1 MAKKR
6 IKRNKRYFNTY
17 DGGGLLGQFAS
28 WNEGATKNFMSSGV
42 GSALGKL
49 GVSSG
54 GLGGLAN
61 GVTSTVS
68 GLINPSGN
76 STGVGNAMQAI
87 GSVAS
92 NIPGIGG
99 VIGAGVNLVGGLVN
113 AAFGSNLNEE
123 FIAET
128 EDKTRQQANYVSD
141 ANDNASLMSD
151 WGAYTDMAHVKKS
164 DVGSDGWFSNKAKN
178 KTKELNKAI
187 DRANFRAWSSLA
199 NTAGNIDTNNDML
212 AMSNFAAYGGPLF
225 STGAI
230 GYELASRDLNN
241 KQMKALGDMKLTSL
255 PNSFNALP
263 DVSTINTF
271 AKGGGIHIKKKNR
284 GKFTSYCGGKVT
296 SECIARGKRSSSPA
310 IRKRATFAANARKW
324 KHEDG
329 GPLNPYS
336 AESLVDAI
344 YSTSKGEQFLGKPSH
359 NYDFTISE
367 EEANRLGYYPDERG
381 HRDDRVKKPAHPTHP
396 SRGKWN
402 SFEEFE
408 LTDKGMEN
416 PNYTLFGLN
425 DGGQDPQATMTYKGG
440 IVLPEITVTPKK
452 SYIMN
457 PYDNTKIFDKGGPL
471 LTHGGIWD
479 NGLTYINEGGSHEEN
494 PFEGVQMGVD
504 PQGIPNLVEE
514 GEVVYN
520 DYVFSNRMKVPKD
533 IKKKLKT
540 KGDTFAE
547 AAKELSKE
555 SEERPNDPIS
565 KNGLDAF
572 MSALSESQEELR
584 MKSENRKNN
593 RYAKGGKLGKR
604 FDGLEPDPNILMNI
618 IGSTLPTV
626 TDIDKSPITIN
637 GSTDYIEASP
647 AYKSKLSYL
656 RFAPAVMSGI
666 SAFTDLFS
674 KPDYSAADRVASI
687 DIQPALVSADPIGQ
701 YLSYRPLDRMFY
713 INQLNKNAGATRRA
727 VNNNSGGN
735 RAAALAGILAAD
747 ANYSENLGKLA
758 RQAEEYNQALKERV
772 VGFNRQTDMF
782 NSQQSMQAQT
792 ANQASRNSAT
802 QMRSA
807 QAERVAQLRQAA
819 KDAYNARRS
828 NNLNSFITN
837 LGNIGWEDYQRE
849 MINSNPALYY
859 TLSGIGGVGYKGTS
873 KKNGGKLKKK
883 RRTTYA

>member
-42 GSALGKL
+42 GGALGKL

-61 GVTSTVS
+61 GVASTVS

-230 GYELASRDLNN
+230 GYKLASRDLNN

-284 GKFTSYCGGKVT
+284 GKFTDYCGGKVT
-296 SECIARGKRSSSPA
+296 SECIARGKRSSSPT

-329 GPLNPYS
+329 GPL
-336 AESLVDAI
+336 
-344 YSTSKGEQFLGKPSH
+344 F
-359 NYDFTISE
+359 
-367 EEANRLGYYPDERG
+367 
-381 HRDDRVKKPAHPTHP
+381 
-396 SRGKWN
+396 
-402 SFEEFE
+402 
-408 LTDKGMEN
+408 
-416 PNYTLFGLN
+416 
-425 DGGQDPQATMTYKGG
+425 
-440 IVLPEITVTPKK
+440 
-452 SYIMN
+452 
-457 PYDNTKIFDKGGPL
+457 
-471 LTHGGIWD
+471 THGGIWD

-533 IKKKLKT
+533 VKKKLKT

-584 MKSENRKNN
+584 MRNENRRAN

-604 FDGLEPDPNILMNI
+604 FDGLGPDSNWMDFGTLASPISWEQIERMAELGVDGSDI
-618 IGSTLPTV
+618 PLIGTSE
-626 TDIDKSPITIN
+626 DIDDAITRAAAEKGVTSGGGKSN
-637 GSTDYIEASP
+637 
-647 AYKSKLSYL
+647 LSYL
-656 RFAPAVMSGI
+656 RYAPAIMSGI
-666 SAFTDLFS
+666 SAFSDIFS
-674 KPDYSAADRVASI
+674 KPDYSAADRVASV
-687 DIQPALVSADPIGQ
+687 DVQPALVGTSPIGQ

-713 INQLNKNAGATRRA
+713 INQLNKNAAATRRA

-747 ANYSENLGKLA
+747 ANYGENLGKLA
-758 RQAEEYNQALKERV
+758 RQAEEYNQALKKRV
-772 VGFNRQTDMF
+772 VGFNRLTDMF

-802 QMRSA
+802 QMRLA

>member
-42 GSALGKL
+42 GGALGKL

-61 GVTSTVS
+61 GVASTVS

-263 DVSTINTF
+263 NVSTINTF

-284 GKFTSYCGGKVT
+284 GKFTDYCGGKVT
-296 SECIARGKRSSSPA
+296 SECIARGKRSSSPT

-329 GPLNPYS
+329 GPL
-336 AESLVDAI
+336 
-344 YSTSKGEQFLGKPSH
+344 F
-359 NYDFTISE
+359 
-367 EEANRLGYYPDERG
+367 
-381 HRDDRVKKPAHPTHP
+381 
-396 SRGKWN
+396 
-402 SFEEFE
+402 
-408 LTDKGMEN
+408 
-416 PNYTLFGLN
+416 
-425 DGGQDPQATMTYKGG
+425 
-440 IVLPEITVTPKK
+440 
-452 SYIMN
+452 
-457 PYDNTKIFDKGGPL
+457 
-471 LTHGGIWD
+471 THGGIWD

-533 IKKKLKT
+533 VKKRLKT
-540 KGDTFAE
+540 KGNTFAE

-584 MKSENRKNN
+584 MKNENRRAN

-604 FDGLEPDPNILMNI
+604 FDGLGPDSNWMDFGTLASPISWEQIERMAELGVD
-618 IGSTLPTV
+618 GSAIPLTGTSE
-626 TDIDKSPITIN
+626 DIDDAITRAAAEKGVTTGGDKSN
-637 GSTDYIEASP
+637 
-647 AYKSKLSYL
+647 LSYL
-656 RFAPAVMSGI
+656 RYAPAIMSGI
-666 SAFTDLFS
+666 SAFSDIFS
-674 KPDYSAADRVASI
+674 KPDYSAADRVASV
-687 DIQPALVSADPIGQ
+687 DVQPALVSTSPIGQ

-713 INQLNKNAGATRRA
+713 INQLNKNAAATRRA

-735 RAAALAGILAAD
+735 RAAALAGILASD
-747 ANYSENLGKLA
+747 ANYGENLGKLA

-802 QMRSA
+802 QMRLA

>member
-1 MAKKR
+1 MAKKILHKSKR
-6 IKRNKRYFNTY
+6 IPRANWF
-17 DGGGLLGQFAS
+17 DLG
-28 WNEGATKNFMSSGV
+28 GATD
-42 GSALGKL
+42 LGGIKL
-49 GVSSG
+49 GSGGAGGSIGMQGSGGIVNTSSG
-54 GLGGLAN
+54 GQKLQASLGLGTGSLGQALKGVSGIGGIAN
-61 GVTSTVS
+61 GIAS
-68 GLINPSGN
+68 GINSLMNPSGN
-76 STGVGNAMQAI
+76 ETGVGNALSAI

-92 NIPGIGG
+92 NIPGVGG
-99 VIGAGVNLVGGLVN
+99 IIGAGVNLVGGLVN
-113 AAFGSNLNEE
+113 TMFGSNINEE
-123 FIAET
+123 FVNQT
-128 EDKTRQQANYVSD
+128 KDQAKEQGNYVSG
-141 ANDNASLMSD
+141 ATDNASLLSD
-151 WGAYTDMAHVKKS
+151 WGSHSDMTHVSQS

-178 KTKELNKAI
+178 LTKKLNKQI
-187 DRANFRAWSSLA
+187 DEANFRAWNSLS
-199 NTAGNIDTNNDML
+199 NTAGDIDTQNDLNVL
-212 AMSNFAAYGGPLF
+212 ANFSAYGGPLGF
-225 STGAI
+225 MGGAI
-230 GYELASRDLNN
+230 DYELTNKDLQN
-241 KQMKALGDMKLTSL
+241 KQLKALGDMRMTSMPNYGDGL
-255 PNSFNALP
+255 PKMP
-263 DVSTINTF
+263 TVQTF

-284 GKFTSYCGGKVT
+284 GKFTDYCGGKVT
-296 SECIARGKRSSSPA
+296 SECIARGKRSSSPT

-329 GPLNPYS
+329 GPL
-336 AESLVDAI
+336 
-344 YSTSKGEQFLGKPSH
+344 F
-359 NYDFTISE
+359 
-367 EEANRLGYYPDERG
+367 
-381 HRDDRVKKPAHPTHP
+381 
-396 SRGKWN
+396 
-402 SFEEFE
+402 
-408 LTDKGMEN
+408 
-416 PNYTLFGLN
+416 
-425 DGGQDPQATMTYKGG
+425 
-440 IVLPEITVTPKK
+440 
-452 SYIMN
+452 
-457 PYDNTKIFDKGGPL
+457 
-471 LTHGGIWD
+471 THGGIWD

-533 IKKKLKT
+533 VKKKLKT

-584 MKSENRKNN
+584 MKNENRRANI
-593 RYAKGGKLGKR
+593 YSKGGKLGRR
-604 FDGLEPDPNILMNI
+604 FDGAGTNSNFLQFYTPEEKLTRKLQEDGL
-618 IGSTLPTV
+618 LPTLKLPSFELPFAIMTPSQREESLKLTV
-626 TDIDKSPITIN
+626 PSIVDNRTPTQRWIDDNIKPVNIKLGDIESNSDSESNSNNKSN
-637 GSTDYIEASP
+637 
-647 AYKSKLSYL
+647 LSYL
-656 RFAPAVMSGI
+656 RYAPAIMSGI
-666 SAFTDLFS
+666 SAFSDIFS
-674 KPDYSAADRVASI
+674 KPDYSASDRVASV
-687 DIQPALVSADPIGQ
+687 DVQPALVGTSPIGQ

-713 INQLNKNAGATRRA
+713 INQLNKNAAATRRA

-747 ANYSENLGKLA
+747 ANYGENLGKLA

-802 QMRSA
+802 QMRLA

-819 KDAYNARRS
+819 KDTYNARRS

-849 MINSNPALYY
+849 KINSNPALYY
-859 TLSGIGGVGYKGTS
+859 TLSGIGGVGYKGT

>member
-42 GSALGKL
+42 GGALGKL

-61 GVTSTVS
+61 GVASTVS
-68 GLINPSGN
+68 GLINPNGN
-76 STGVGNAMQAI
+76 STGVGNALQGI
-87 GSVAS
+87 GSIAS
-92 NIPGIGG
+92 NIPGVGG
-99 VIGAGVNLVGGLVN
+99 IIGAGVNLVGGLVN
-113 AAFGSNLNEE
+113 TMFGSNLNEE

-199 NTAGNIDTNNDML
+199 NTAGNIDTSNDML

-241 KQMKALGDMKLTSL
+241 KQMKALGDMRLTSL

-284 GKFTSYCGGKVT
+284 GKFTDYCGGKVT
-296 SECIARGKRSSSPA
+296 SECIARGKRSSSPT

-329 GPLNPYS
+329 GPL
-336 AESLVDAI
+336 
-344 YSTSKGEQFLGKPSH
+344 F
-359 NYDFTISE
+359 
-367 EEANRLGYYPDERG
+367 
-381 HRDDRVKKPAHPTHP
+381 
-396 SRGKWN
+396 
-402 SFEEFE
+402 
-408 LTDKGMEN
+408 
-416 PNYTLFGLN
+416 
-425 DGGQDPQATMTYKGG
+425 
-440 IVLPEITVTPKK
+440 
-452 SYIMN
+452 
-457 PYDNTKIFDKGGPL
+457 
-471 LTHGGIWD
+471 THGGIWD

-514 GEVVYN
+514 GEIVYN
-520 DYVFSNRMKVPKD
+520 NYVFSNRMKVPKD
-533 IKKKLKT
+533 VKKRLKT

-584 MKSENRKNN
+584 MKNENRRAN
-593 RYAKGGKLGKR
+593 RYAKGGKLGKL
-604 FDGLEPDPNILMNI
+604 FEGLGPDSNWIDY
-618 IGSTLPTV
+618 GTLA
-626 TDIDKSPITIN
+626 SPITSDQLERMMELGVD
-637 GSTDYIEASP
+637 GSDIPLIGTSEDIDNAITRAAAEKGVTTGGG
-647 AYKSKLSYL
+647 KSNLSYL
-656 RFAPAVMSGI
+656 RYAPAIMSGI
-666 SAFTDLFS
+666 SAFSDIFS
-674 KPDYSAADRVASI
+674 KPDYSAADRVASV
-687 DIQPALVSADPIGQ
+687 DVQPALVGTSPIGQ

-713 INQLNKNAGATRRA
+713 INQLNKNAAATRRA

-747 ANYSENLGKLA
+747 ANYGENLGKLA

-802 QMRSA
+802 QMRLA

-859 TLSGIGGVGYKGTS
+859 TLSGIGGVGYKGT

>member
-42 GSALGKL
+42 GGALGKL

-61 GVTSTVS
+61 GVASTVS

-199 NTAGNIDTNNDML
+199 NTAGNVDTNNDML

-284 GKFTSYCGGKVT
+284 GKFTDYCGGKVT
-296 SECIARGKRSSSPA
+296 SECIARGKRSSSPT

-329 GPLNPYS
+329 GPL
-336 AESLVDAI
+336 
-344 YSTSKGEQFLGKPSH
+344 
-359 NYDFTISE
+359 FT
-367 EEANRLGYYPDERG
+367 N
-381 HRDDRVKKPAHPTHP
+381 
-396 SRGKWN
+396 
-402 SFEEFE
+402 
-408 LTDKGMEN
+408 
-416 PNYTLFGLN
+416 
-425 DGGQDPQATMTYKGG
+425 
-440 IVLPEITVTPKK
+440 
-452 SYIMN
+452 
-457 PYDNTKIFDKGGPL
+457 
-471 LTHGGIWD
+471 GGIWD

-533 IKKKLKT
+533 VKKRLKV

-584 MKSENRKNN
+584 MKNENRRAN
-593 RYAKGGKLGKR
+593 RYAKGGKLGKLFEGLGPDSNWIDYGTLASHVTSDQLER
-604 FDGLEPDPNILMNI
+604 MMELGVDGSDIPL
-618 IGSTLPTV
+618 IGTSE
-626 TDIDKSPITIN
+626 DIDNAITRAAAEKDITTEGKSN
-637 GSTDYIEASP
+637 
-647 AYKSKLSYL
+647 LSYL
-656 RFAPAVMSGI
+656 RYAPAIMSGI
-666 SAFTDLFS
+666 SAFSDIFS
-674 KPDYSAADRVASI
+674 KPDYSAADRVASV
-687 DIQPALVSADPIGQ
+687 DVQPALVGTSPIGQ

-713 INQLNKNAGATRRA
+713 INQLNKNAAATRRA

-747 ANYSENLGKLA
+747 ANYGENLGKLA
-758 RQAEEYNQALKERV
+758 RQAEEYNQALKERI

-802 QMRSA
+802 QMRLA

-859 TLSGIGGVGYKGTS
+859 TLSGIGGIGYKGT

>member
-42 GSALGKL
+42 GGALGKL

-61 GVTSTVS
+61 GVASTVS

-87 GSVAS
+87 GSLAS

-113 AAFGSNLNEE
+113 AAFGSKLNED
-123 FIAET
+123 FINQTET
-128 EDKTRQQANYVSD
+128 STENQNNWYSKASDTSSFLSDFNSYRDMDYVSQD
-141 ANDNASLMSD
+141 
-151 WGAYTDMAHVKKS
+151 

-178 KTKELNKAI
+178 KTKELNAEI
-187 DRANFRAWSSLA
+187 DEANRRAQLSLG
-199 NTAGNIDTNNDML
+199 NTLGNI
-212 AMSNFAAYGGPLF
+212 MSTQASNALRNIFDYGGSLGI
-225 STGAI
+225 GAI

-284 GKFTSYCGGKVT
+284 GKFTDYCGGKVT
-296 SECIARGKRSSSPA
+296 SECIARGKRSSSPT

-329 GPLNPYS
+329 GPL
-336 AESLVDAI
+336 
-344 YSTSKGEQFLGKPSH
+344 F
-359 NYDFTISE
+359 
-367 EEANRLGYYPDERG
+367 
-381 HRDDRVKKPAHPTHP
+381 
-396 SRGKWN
+396 
-402 SFEEFE
+402 
-408 LTDKGMEN
+408 
-416 PNYTLFGLN
+416 
-425 DGGQDPQATMTYKGG
+425 
-440 IVLPEITVTPKK
+440 
-452 SYIMN
+452 
-457 PYDNTKIFDKGGPL
+457 
-471 LTHGGIWD
+471 THGGIWD

-494 PFEGVQMGVD
+494 PFEGVQMGTD

-533 IKKKLKT
+533 VKKKLKT

-584 MKSENRKNN
+584 MRNENRRAN

-604 FDGLEPDPNILMNI
+604 FDGLGPDSNWMDFGALASPISWEQIERMAELGVDGSDI
-618 IGSTLPTV
+618 PLIGTSE
-626 TDIDKSPITIN
+626 DIDDAITRAAAEKGVTSGGGKSN
-637 GSTDYIEASP
+637 
-647 AYKSKLSYL
+647 LSYL
-656 RFAPAVMSGI
+656 RYAPAIMSGI
-666 SAFTDLFS
+666 SAFSDIFS
-674 KPDYSAADRVASI
+674 KPDYSAADRVASV
-687 DIQPALVSADPIGQ
+687 DVQPALVGTSPIGQ

-713 INQLNKNAGATRRA
+713 INQLNKNAAATRRA

-747 ANYSENLGKLA
+747 ANYGENLGKLA

-792 ANQASRNSAT
+792 ANQASI
-802 QMRSA
+802 
-807 QAERVAQLRQAA
+807 
-819 KDAYNARRS
+819 
-828 NNLNSFITN
+828 ITN

>member
-28 WNEGATKNFMSSGV
+28 WNEGATKNFMKSGV
-42 GSALGKL
+42 GTALGKL

-54 GLGGLAN
+54 GLGGIAN
-61 GVTSTVS
+61 AAASTVS

-76 STGVGNAMQAI
+76 SMGVGNVLQGI

-113 AAFGSNLNEE
+113 SVFGSNLNEE

-199 NTAGNIDTNNDML
+199 NTAGNIDTSNDML

-230 GYELASRDLNN
+230 DYELASRDLNN
-241 KQMKALGDMKLTSL
+241 KQIKALGDMKLTSL

-263 DVSTINTF
+263 DVGTINTF

-284 GKFTSYCGGKVT
+284 GKFTDYCGGKVT
-296 SECIARGKRSSSPA
+296 SECIARGKRSSSPT

-329 GPLNPYS
+329 GPL
-336 AESLVDAI
+336 
-344 YSTSKGEQFLGKPSH
+344 F
-359 NYDFTISE
+359 
-367 EEANRLGYYPDERG
+367 
-381 HRDDRVKKPAHPTHP
+381 
-396 SRGKWN
+396 
-402 SFEEFE
+402 
-408 LTDKGMEN
+408 
-416 PNYTLFGLN
+416 
-425 DGGQDPQATMTYKGG
+425 
-440 IVLPEITVTPKK
+440 
-452 SYIMN
+452 
-457 PYDNTKIFDKGGPL
+457 
-471 LTHGGIWD
+471 THGGIWSNGITTID
-479 NGLTYINEGGSHEEN
+479 NGGTHEEN
-494 PFEGVQMGVD
+494 PFEGVQMGID

-533 IKKKLKT
+533 VKKRLKT
-540 KGDTFAE
+540 RGDTFAE
-547 AAKELSKE
+547 VAKELSKE

-565 KNGLDAF
+565 KNGLKAF
-572 MSALSESQEELR
+572 MAALANSQEEIR
-584 MKSENRKNN
+584 MNKESKTNKF
-593 RYAKGGKLGKR
+593 AKGGKL
-604 FDGLEPDPNILMNI
+604 FDFKGPSFDKLLPDLTSAIV
-618 IGSTLPTV
+618 GTLPSV
-626 TDIDKSPITIN
+626 TDIDKTPISKSLVKESPRTYN
-637 GSTDYIEASP
+637 PSN
-647 AYKSKLSYL
+647 LSYL
-656 RFAPAVMSGI
+656 RFAPALMSGMA
-666 SAFTDLFS
+666 SFTDLFS
-674 KPDYSAADRVASI
+674 ESDYSAADRVASI

-701 YLSYRPLDRMFY
+701 YLSYKPLDRMFY
-713 INQLNKNAGATRRA
+713 INQFNKKAAATRRA

-747 ANYSENLGKLA
+747 ASYGENLGKLA

-772 VGFNRQTDMF
+772 TGFNRQTDMF
-782 NSQQSMQAQT
+782 NSEQSMQAQA

-802 QMRSA
+802 QMRLA

-859 TLSGIGGVGYKGTS
+859 NLSGIGGIGYKGNSNT

>member
-17 DGGGLLGQFAS
+17 NGGGLLGRFAS

-42 GSALGKL
+42 GGALGKL

-61 GVTSTVS
+61 GVASTVS

-284 GKFTSYCGGKVT
+284 GKFTDYCGGKVT
-296 SECIARGKRSSSPA
+296 SECIARGKRSSSPT

-329 GPLNPYS
+329 GPL
-336 AESLVDAI
+336 
-344 YSTSKGEQFLGKPSH
+344 F
-359 NYDFTISE
+359 
-367 EEANRLGYYPDERG
+367 
-381 HRDDRVKKPAHPTHP
+381 
-396 SRGKWN
+396 
-402 SFEEFE
+402 
-408 LTDKGMEN
+408 
-416 PNYTLFGLN
+416 
-425 DGGQDPQATMTYKGG
+425 
-440 IVLPEITVTPKK
+440 
-452 SYIMN
+452 
-457 PYDNTKIFDKGGPL
+457 
-471 LTHGGIWD
+471 THGGIWD

-533 IKKKLKT
+533 VKKRLKVR
-540 KGDTFAE
+540 GDTFAE

-584 MKSENRKNN
+584 MKNENRRAN

-604 FDGLEPDPNILMNI
+604 FDGLGPDSNWIDYGTLASPISWEQIERMAELGVD
-618 IGSTLPTV
+618 GSAIPLTGTSE
-626 TDIDKSPITIN
+626 DIDDAITRAAVENGTATGNKSN
-637 GSTDYIEASP
+637 
-647 AYKSKLSYL
+647 LSYL
-656 RFAPAVMSGI
+656 RFAPAIMSGI

-713 INQLNKNAGATRRA
+713 INQLNRNAAATRRA

-747 ANYSENLGKLA
+747 ANYGENLGKLA

-772 VGFNRQTDMF
+772 AGFNRQTDMF
-782 NSQQSMQAQT
+782 NSQQSMQAQAT
-792 ANQASRNSAT
+792 NAQSRNNAT
-802 QMRSA
+802 QMRLA

-819 KDAYNARRS
+819 RDAYNARRS

-859 TLSGIGGVGYKGTS
+859 TLSGIGGIGYKGTS

-883 RRTTYA
+883 RRNTYA